1 MIFLDGNRS
10 IPEKDRVEAGNDLVK
25 YVEKGGIVVILGF
38 LFIFFLLKF
47 IYFIKFHEIILMK
60 DGLRLIM

>member
-1 MIFLDGNRS
+1 MIFLDGNRN

-38 LFIFFLLKF
+38 LFLLFFFLLKF
-47 IYFIKFHEIILMK
+47 IYFIKFHEII
-60 DGLRLIM
+60 